1 MIDHST
7 QITPWLSL
15 SFWNQAFLHQFL
27 SIVQCIGIVSAK
39 EYLIGEAYKIFK
51 ILNKVYC
58 VVFQGKKWG
67 NATLLCPEH
76 VGLQNDRFQS
86 IAPAHPTFLIFLI
99 HVVPRLCHGMTSSM
113 YLTCI
118 ASKVIAC
125 GNSSFHSCCL
135 YLQLMCNTFGA

>member
-86 IAPAHPTFLIFLI
+86 IAPAHPTLPHLLDTCSATPLPWNDFQHVLNLHRFEGNCVWKFLL
-99 HVVPRLCHGMTSSM
+99 S
-113 YLTCI
+113 
-118 ASKVIAC
+118 
-125 GNSSFHSCCL
+125 
-135 YLQLMCNTFGA
+135 LMLPISPADV